1 MKTNVVLRSSDREL
15 FGVTIRQETK
25 TGFLN
30 LSDLQQ
36 AYNKQA
42 LIDGWNEKSISHLFQ
57 YTDNIQRIY
66 YILEK
71 QGVINLSLLQFME
84 EVEKQT
90 LTKFLKKNKAYKTTG
105 ARQTKTT
112 WCNPYIWVL
121 VAMELNPKLYGEVV
135 MWLTDKLIINRIEAG
150 NFYKELGKHLSEKFK
165 ADGDMYKNTG
175 RALNFC
181 IFNRHETNMRNDA
194 SAKELKELE
203 YLEKHLSDSISAGFI
218 KNYDEMITYLKKVWT
233 SKFGKKNPLID

>member
-1 MKTNVVLRSSDREL
+1 MKTNVVLKSSDREL

-36 AYNKQA
+36 AYNKQSE
-42 LIDGWNEKSISHLFQ
+42 LEGWSNK
-57 YTDNIQRIY
+57 NIQEVLSYKENY
-66 YILEK
+66 YRVFYLLEK
-71 QGVINLSLLQFME
+71 QGIINSSLNEFIE
-84 EVEKQT
+84 DVEKQT
-90 LTKFLKKNKAYKTTG
+90 LIKILKKNKAYKTTG

-112 WCNPYIWVL
+112 WCNPYVWVL
-121 VAMELNPKLYGEVV
+121 VAMEMNPKLYGEVI

-150 NFYKELGKHLSEKFK
+150 NFYKELSKQLCEKFK

-218 KNYDEMITYLKKVWT
+218 KTYDEMITYLKKVWAN
-233 SKFGKKNPLID
+233 KFGKKNPLLN